1 MEHTADRQ
9 QHDQHSADQ
18 EAARRRESDLASSS
32 EILAEQ
38 RAAEDE
44 EIKARRKDE
53 DDVLTARR
61 RDADREVATARARLV
76 TAAAGLQSAVD
87 SGDREEV
94 RVANSEMQ
102 AAVGSHLQVAPEVPA
117 RRDLKRGDT
126 HTV

>member
-1 MEHTADRQ
+1 MEHNADRQ
-9 QHDQHSADQ
+9 QHDQRSADQ

-44 EIKARRKDE
+44 EITARRKDE

-61 RDADREVATARARLV
+61 RDADRAVASARARLV

-94 RVANSEMQ
+94 RVANAEMQ

-117 RRDLKRGDT
+117 RSEPAKRG
-126 HTV
+126 